1 VLEPNRIRLDKEA
14 TFNGTYGTKVNVKGA
29 VGLSSPTT
37 LDLEVHGNFDLKEV
51 SAATEEWS
59 IAGSVELNGRVN
71 GTATNPAINGL
82 IKITNASLGRE
93 GIYTTLAGLNGELR
107 FDANRVNF
115 QNLRGRVG
123 GGDVQIRGSAVIR
136 NAGLEAMDIRVDAL
150 NQVRLRYPAGLR
162 SSVTGTLNVTGSTAA
177 PLITGDLTLNSLS
190 YRSEFESFLS
200 IFRAGGLDSGGSM
213 LDRIRLGVHVAG
225 SRNITVQNELADIAS
240 ANVDLNIRGTWGS
253 PSMIGHIEISEGLIL
268 FQGKKY
274 EVTRGN
280 IDFVDPLK
288 IEPRI
293 DVQAETDV
301 RDYRVILTVTGQGDR
316 IRATF
321 STDPPLPE
329 TEVVSLVAGGKT
341 RDELQGTSNPTGDQL
356 FESGAKNIAAGQILS
371 NVGRRFGL
379 MGLDWI
385 RLDPQFQT
393 NTNNPSLRVTLSQQV
408 SKDLAVTY
416 SQDLASTQQRL
427 VTIEYFLSKNL
438 SVVASREETNEAS
451 ALGLDIKLRRRY

>member
-1 VLEPNRIRLDKEA
+1 MNRFAYDRPFE
-14 TFNGTYGTKVNVKGA
+14 
-29 VGLSSPTT
+29 
-37 LDLEVHGNFDLKEV
+37 NF
-51 SAATEEWS
+51 
-59 IAGSVELNGRVN
+59 
-71 GTATNPAINGL
+71 
-82 IKITNASLGRE
+82 
-93 GIYTTLAGLNGELR
+93 LAL
-107 FDANRVNF
+107 
-115 QNLRGRVG
+115 
-123 GGDVQIRGSAVIR
+123 
-136 NAGLEAMDIRVDAL
+136 
-150 NQVRLRYPAGLR
+150 
-162 SSVTGTLNVTGSTAA
+162 
-177 PLITGDLTLNSLS
+177 
-190 YRSEFESFLS
+190 
-200 IFRAGGLDSGGSM
+200 FRAGGLDSGGSM
-213 LDRIRLGVHVAG
+213 MDRVRLAIHVAG
-225 SRNITVQNELADIAS
+225 SRNITVKNELADIAS
-240 ANVDLNIRGTWGS
+240 ANVDLQIRGTWGS
-253 PSMIGHIEISEGLIL
+253 PSMIGHIEVSEGLIL

-280 IDFVDPLK
+280 IDFVNPLK
-288 IEPRI
+288 IEPVVDI
-293 DVQAETDV
+293 QAETDV
-301 RDYRVILTVTGQGDR
+301 RDYRVLLTIAGKGDR

-341 RDELQGTSNPTGDQL
+341 REELQGTGGPSSDEL
-356 FESGAKNIAAGQILS
+356 FQGGAKNIVAGQLLS

-408 SKDLAVTY
+408 SKDLSVTY

>member
-1 VLEPNRIRLDKEA
+1 
-14 TFNGTYGTKVNVKGA
+14 
-29 VGLSSPTT
+29 
-37 LDLEVHGNFDLKEV
+37 
-51 SAATEEWS
+51 
-59 IAGSVELNGRVN
+59 
-71 GTATNPAINGL
+71 
-82 IKITNASLGRE
+82 
-93 GIYTTLAGLNGELR
+93 
-107 FDANRVNF
+107 
-115 QNLRGRVG
+115 
-123 GGDVQIRGSAVIR
+123 
-136 NAGLEAMDIRVDAL
+136 
-150 NQVRLRYPAGLR
+150 
-162 SSVTGTLNVTGSTAA
+162 
-177 PLITGDLTLNSLS
+177 
-190 YRSEFESFLS
+190 
-200 IFRAGGLDSGGSM
+200 
-213 LDRIRLGVHVAG
+213 
-225 SRNITVQNELADIAS
+225 
-240 ANVDLNIRGTWGS
+240 
-253 PSMIGHIEISEGLIL
+253 MIGHIEVSEGLIL

-280 IDFVDPLK
+280 IDFVNPLK
-288 IEPRI
+288 IEPVVYI
-293 DVQAETDV
+293 QAETDV
-301 RDYRVILTVTGQGDR
+301 RDYRVLLTIAGKGDR

-341 RDELQGTSNPTGDQL
+341 REELQGTGGPSSDEL
-356 FESGAKNIAAGQILS
+356 FQGGAKNIVAGQLLS

-408 SKDLAVTY
+408 SKDLSVTY